1 MFEIPHNHY
10 RDTSY
15 RPDRIPKQP
24 TPQGKPKGIGAMASR
39 LPWGNT
45 QEVIPMYLMMASDPA
60 ELSYLEKYY
69 QKQQSLISEIGSAI
83 NHQFILPP
91 NFTKG
96 TKIALL
102 AYSFGKP
109 VTFIMSAVMLL
120 MYLFFFVFSKE
131 NETLLEI
138 VIYFLPILYVF
149 VGIPL
154 FIWLVTALYLRLF
167 SSKKGKGSAWE
178 LNRETGLVTVSKEK
192 NGQRVAHTHPFYE
205 WDGYLITIPNRQGFA
220 YYGFWLQHRYSDL
233 TIKDLMDTADKGSQ
247 QEIWATWY
255 FLQNYMDV
263 SRPLP
268 DDGGLEMFR
277 PYDPTTVEYDN
288 KTKRNPYYW
297 RNIPHP
303 EWETKCKEM
312 ARSIQSIYINPNNI
326 MAEFVDYSRM

>member
-1 MFEIPHNHY
+1 MFEIPHNQY
-10 RDTSY
+10 RDTCY

-24 TPQGKPKGIGAMASR
+24 TPQGKPKGIGAMARR

-109 VTFIMSAVMLL
+109 VTFIMSIGVLL
-120 MYLFFFVFSKE
+120 TY
-131 NETLLEI
+131 I
-138 VIYFLPILYVF
+138 
-149 VGIPL
+149 L
-154 FIWLVTALYLRLF
+154 FIFLYWGRTSPFDILMTYLPVILVLLGFPSFLWSVTALYLRLF

-178 LNRETGLVTVSKEK
+178 LNREIGLVTVSKEE
-192 NGQRVAHTHPFYE
+192 NGQRVAHIHPFYE

-220 YYGFWLQHRYSDL
+220 YYGFCLQHRYSDL
-233 TIKDLMDTADKGSQ
+233 TIKDLMDTNDKGSQ

-268 DDGGLEMFR
+268 DVGGLEMFR
-277 PYDPTTVEYDN
+277 PYDPTTVEYDK
-288 KTKRNPYYW
+288 KTNHDPYYW
-297 RNIPHP
+297 RKMTHP

-312 ARSIQSIYINPNNI
+312 AKNIQSIYINPNNI